1 MSGKVIL
8 VEGSLCKVLSAVNV
22 ALELSGGDLVC
33 NPCVKLS
40 LLRRLGCLL
49 FDRKS
54 ASVSDTKKVLKEK
67 QLFDP
72 SECARLLDWVL
83 SASECAS
90 TIGTERCVLCLGWD
104 NADADLDNCEERS
117 CSGRC
122 WRGRAARRGKICSMC
137 FVVSDGLRCFSL

>member
-1 MSGKVIL
+1 MSSKVIL

-22 ALELSGGDLVC
+22 ALELSRGDLVC

-72 SECARLLDWVL
+72 SECARLLD
-83 SASECAS
+83 
-90 TIGTERCVLCLGWD
+90 
-104 NADADLDNCEERS
+104 
-117 CSGRC
+117 
-122 WRGRAARRGKICSMC
+122 
-137 FVVSDGLRCFSL
+137 